1 MSDFPRREFLK
12 SIVAGSLGIGV
23 TGASPAASSSRYS
36 VPFVRSGRQATQ
48 PNIVW
53 IIAEDMG
60 PDLGCY
66 GTEAVYTPHID
77 ALAEEGMQFDQAFAV
92 SPVCSPNRS
101 ALHTG
106 CWPRSIDAH
115 NHRSNRSDDPTP
127 PNPLER
133 VRTMPTLLREAGYYT
148 GLIEDLGASAKMDW
162 NFDPLG
168 TPWDTRSWSDV
179 RAAARDQPF
188 FAEFNFP
195 DTHRDFHGVGA
206 VDPAAVALPPYYPD
220 HKVVRNRWASY
231 LEAVQL
237 VDRHVGRVLRALDA
251 SGVREETVVIFT
263 TDHGRAFP
271 RAKQWPYDSGLHV
284 PLIVSWPEA
293 YSAPA
298 SYQTGRSDRLVNHID
313 LTATTLSLAQAGP
326 SEGVQGRVFLG
337 TDSDPERDYTVGT
350 RDRMD
355 GTIFE
360 IKSVRGKRFR
370 YVRNAMAER
379 PFFQWNGYKMAQY
392 PEIWLMLRLHLDGKL
407 NDAQARLMRRS
418 RPEEELYDL
427 QNDPHEVRNLVGE
440 AAHQSKLEEMRV
452 ALEEWVEQTP
462 VKHPGP
468 EKVATVR
475 AAQKEMFSDSYIK
488 AWRQYK
494 RQYRIPEGPRETV
507 RLYRPTGRSK
517 EEGLSWD
524 VVHPIANDF
533 ALE

>member
-206 VDPAAVALPPYYPD
+206 VDPGLRVVGPDDTSSTRAGGAYTTVAD
-220 HKVVRNRWASY
+220 SEEFASI
-231 LEAVQL
+231 VQNQFKE
-237 VDRHVGRVLRALDA
+237 RV
-251 SGVREETVVIFT
+251 
-263 TDHGRAFP
+263 
-271 RAKQWPYDSGLHV
+271 K
-284 PLIVSWPEA
+284 
-293 YSAPA
+293 
-298 SYQTGRSDRLVNHID
+298 
-313 LTATTLSLAQAGP
+313 
-326 SEGVQGRVFLG
+326 
-337 TDSDPERDYTVGT
+337 
-350 RDRMD
+350 
-355 GTIFE
+355 
-360 IKSVRGKRFR
+360 
-370 YVRNAMAER
+370 
-379 PFFQWNGYKMAQY
+379 
-392 PEIWLMLRLHLDGKL
+392 
-407 NDAQARLMRRS
+407 RRS
-418 RPEEELYDL
+418 RGVHQAGFLVLWSASMPSVLVELGYLTNRQEARFLDSNRGQTYL
-427 QNDPHEVRNLVGE
+427 ASAIFRAVRKYKTQYNKGIVT
-440 AAHQSKLEEMRV
+440 S
-452 ALEEWVEQTP
+452 EQ
-462 VKHPGP
+462 G
-468 EKVATVR
+468 AR
-475 AAQKEMFSDSYIK
+475 
-488 AWRQYK
+488 
-494 RQYRIPEGPRETV
+494 
-507 RLYRPTGRSK
+507 
-517 EEGLSWD
+517 
-524 VVHPIANDF
+524 
-533 ALE
+533 